1 MNLEVMPHDLSLC
14 AVVWFRGTDLRLH
27 DNVIV
32 HEAARRVEAG
42 QVSEVRQGLQGAALV
57 F

>member
-1 MNLEVMPHDLSLC
+1 MPLC
-14 AVVWFRGTDLRLH
+14 VPAVVWFRGTDLRLH

-42 QVSEVRQGLQGAALV
+42 QVAEVRIWRERQ
-57 F
+57 